1 MWRNGRRTRF
11 RCVRGNSWGFESL
24 HRQVLKQWKSNAWTL
39 HPGCSFGTTAVY
51 SSSILH
57 CTAHKFAYIASRPFI
72 GKFFCKKFFCD
83 NIVLLKIEYY
93 VDVAL
98 CRTKTIEYSF
108 CERGGIRRTKWKL
121 NIMSTWRN
129 RYTRTFEGRVGKPV
143 RVQVPPSTIKK
154 RVTFVTLFLICLNGE
169 DFNPFLLGSADL
181 RTDGVNEVKRVRW
194 ANRLSRL

>member
-1 MWRNGRRTRF
+1 MGVRVPSSASFKIRRP
-11 RCVRGNSWGFESL
+11 
-24 HRQVLKQWKSNAWTL
+24 NAWTL
-39 HPGCSFGTTAVY
+39 HPGCSKGTTAVY

-72 GKFFCKKFFCD
+72 GKFFCKNFFCD

-121 NIMSTWRN
+121 NIMSTWHSAEKNDWVSFFERGGIRDNWKLNIMSTWRN

-143 RVQVPPSTIKK
+143 RVQVPPST
-154 RVTFVTLFLICLNGE
+154 
-169 DFNPFLLGSADL
+169 P
-181 RTDGVNEVKRVRW
+181 
-194 ANRLSRL
+194 